1 MEAVGAYMTNN
12 EIRTGSMP
20 VRLRCEFGLTETIGQ
35 VIIWLLL
42 TVITLGLALLVFPYY
57 FNKVVLNRT
66 EVLDR
71 SGTAIGRLNCRFNL
85 GSSLGHAIIWI
96 LLIIVTLG
104 IAALFYAYRVIRVLL
119 NDTTIEYYS

>member
-1 MEAVGAYMTNN
+1 MTNN

-20 VRLRCEFGLTETIGQ
+20 VRLRCEFGLTETIVQ

-104 IAALFYAYRVIRVLL
+104 IAAMFYAYRVIRVLL